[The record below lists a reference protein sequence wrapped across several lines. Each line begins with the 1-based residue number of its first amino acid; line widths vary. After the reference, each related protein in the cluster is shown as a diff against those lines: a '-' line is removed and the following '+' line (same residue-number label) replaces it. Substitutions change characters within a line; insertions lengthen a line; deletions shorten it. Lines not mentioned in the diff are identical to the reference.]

1 MHVESSVAAAI
12 LTLLRKSY
20 GSFEDHIQT
29 RALRQE
35 NGSADKLWGSRGAG
49 ALNSVYMG
57 FLCGSAVKSLLICR
71 RCRRCRFTPC
81 VEKIPWSRKWQTT
94 PVFLLGISHGQR
106 GLAGFSPWHCRVRHD

>member
-49 ALNSVYMG
+49 AH
-57 FLCGSAVKSLLICR
+57 
-71 RCRRCRFTPC
+71 
-81 VEKIPWSRKWQTT
+81 
-94 PVFLLGISHGQR
+94 PVFWGGGASTVPSAPVENIHTS
-106 GLAGFSPWHCRVRHD
+106 FC

>member
-49 ALNSVYMG
+49 AH
-57 FLCGSAVKSLLICR
+57 
-71 RCRRCRFTPC
+71 
-81 VEKIPWSRKWQTT
+81 
-94 PVFLLGISHGQR
+94 PVFWGGPSTVPSAPVENIHTS
-106 GLAGFSPWHCRVRHD
+106 FC